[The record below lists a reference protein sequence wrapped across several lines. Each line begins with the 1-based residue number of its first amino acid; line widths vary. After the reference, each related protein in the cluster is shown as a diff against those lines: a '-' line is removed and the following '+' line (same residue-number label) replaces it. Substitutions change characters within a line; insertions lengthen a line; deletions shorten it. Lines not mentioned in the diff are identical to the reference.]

1 MCRSNSVWYFFNRP
15 TPTSLLSEHLS
26 RHLPT
31 YETVPS
37 GPRAWT
43 YLPLP
48 PSEGGVS
55 SDRDFAR
62 RLARQRRWLVPA
74 WSAQPACQPAA
85 AARRAAQARRRARP
99 RPATTPGSALRP
111 RLRPANSQSGGRGVK
126 WTIGRS
132 KPHGD
137 VYLLART
144 TSKENPSCIEGR
156 AAPHETRCLL
166 PNWAMLEFAKARF
179 EFVRRCLVREVHA
192 GHAAL
197 GCV

>member
-111 RLRPANSQSGGRGVK
+111 RLRPANSPSAARVRGRRAMADARGEPV
-126 WTIGRS
+126 R
-132 KPHGD
+132 P
-137 VYLLART
+137 YLPTLQLHLHAHAVPALSCHT
-144 TSKENPSCIEGR
+144 TP
-156 AAPHETRCLL
+156 
-166 PNWAMLEFAKARF
+166 
-179 EFVRRCLVREVHA
+179 
-192 GHAAL
+192 
-197 GCV
+197 